1 MRIRRVILIPVI
13 IALGSAGSIL
23 ASSAAAGAAA
33 QAPAA
38 HAPSQAVHAK
48 PDMHYHA

>member
-1 MRIRRVILIPVI
+1 MRIRRAILIPVI

-23 ASSAAAGAAA
+23 AGSAAAGAAVPT
-33 QAPAA
+33 PAA
-38 HAPSQAVHAK
+38 HAPSQVVHAK